1 MNRSAASIALLWES
15 MACLYTEY
23 IYIEYRLCVYLL
35 NNAARLPDSTAF
47 PLSIHFIC
55 ILFIT
60 SIHRIGPQCQAE
72 SVEQRTRLRI
82 AKRGLKMDSLFN
94 TGTSV
99 KKNRNTSGSFLRR
112 RLSGRRSEGKLA
124 QMGTAVV
131 LTQPGVGGRARRKQ
145 PRQPQSR

>member
-1 MNRSAASIALLWES
+1 

-72 SVEQRTRLRI
+72 SVEQKIRLRT
-82 AKRGLKMDSLFN
+82 AQRGLKMDSLFN

-99 KKNRNTSGSFLRR
+99 KKEPEHVRFFFYAAGCPAGGVRGSSLKWGQLWF
-112 RLSGRRSEGKLA
+112 
-124 QMGTAVV
+124 
-131 LTQPGVGGRARRKQ
+131 
-145 PRQPQSR
+145 